1 MIRVYSHSVAFCLET
16 FWLGLGGVGKYLLS
30 EVKIS
35 PSGCFVHCFCTLRL
49 YLMVLLG
56 GRKEFLPHQRD
67 VAHVFLLVHSTL
79 VLMAGPLLC
88 ELI

>member
-1 MIRVYSHSVAFCLET
+1 M
-16 FWLGLGGVGKYLLS
+16 GLGEVGKYLLS

-35 PSGCFVHCFCTLRL
+35 PSGCFVHCFYCF
-49 YLMVLLG
+49 YLIVLLG

-67 VAHVFLLVHSTL
+67 VVVHVFLLVHLTS

-88 ELI
+88 EFIQKNYLILSMEQQ